1 MAQINWSEKDQKYWI
16 KDLNGETLFFDGPL
30 DAARAARRIETEQAV
45 ADEIARITTWL
56 KAHGMRQIA
65 NSIETGEYK

>member
-16 KDLNGETLFFDGPL
+16 KDLNGENLFFDAPL
-30 DAARAARRIETEQAV
+30 DAALAARRIEIERAV
-45 ADEIARITTWL
+45 TGELARITAWL

-65 NSIETGEYK
+65 DAIERGEYK